1 MYLWQYIKILW
12 EIKITNLSLP
22 LSAPPL
28 LPPHRQLVVMALAA
42 ACLHLFAQ
50 SNWTGPSLQI
60 LHSDLLPAALLSSQV
75 PPLYVVPSIY
85 SLCARAVSAHA
96 LKT

>member
-1 MYLWQYIKILW
+1 MAVYQDVMKNKNHQSPSI
-12 EIKITNLSLP
+12 S
-22 LSAPPL
+22 

-75 PPLYVVPSIY
+75 PPLYVVPSMY
-85 SLCARAVSAHA
+85 SLRARPVSAHT